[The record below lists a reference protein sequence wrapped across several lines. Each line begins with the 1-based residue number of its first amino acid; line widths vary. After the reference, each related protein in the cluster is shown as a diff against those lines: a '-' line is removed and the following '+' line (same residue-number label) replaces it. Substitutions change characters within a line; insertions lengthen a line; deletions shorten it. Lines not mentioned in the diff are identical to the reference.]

1 MTTLP
6 LRRSRSRPPA
16 SNEIA
21 PLGLNYPVS
30 PSLRAALC
38 QRGSCQLGPCRS
50 EPCPPAPAGVA
61 REANL
66 QPTERSPGHYQEF
79 QHEHSPYSR
88 GTKLESTSSL
98 PNVPRQ
104 LTGGNQQHRN
114 RFSGLVWPKYHAEAL
129 PAMLRVHFTW
139 PWRPPRSRGRFRLGC
154 GRSCRC

>member
-1 MTTLP
+1 MSVLSRRVVITGACAIPFHPRVTTLP

-30 PSLRAALC
+30 PSLQAALC
-38 QRGSCQLGPCRS
+38 QLGSCQLGPCRS

-66 QPTERSPGHYQEF
+66 QPTERSASHYQEF
-79 QHEHSPYSR
+79 QHDEHSPYHE
-88 GTKLESTSSL
+88 GQKLDSTSSL
-98 PNVPRQ
+98 LNVPRQ

-114 RFSGLVWPKYHAEAL
+114 RFSGLVWPKYHAAVVS
-129 PAMLRVHFTW
+129 ARLRV
-139 PWRPPRSRGRFRLGC
+139 RFI
-154 GRSCRC
+154 